1 MAAPTFMGMWLDPIL
16 SFDVH
21 VDKICAK
28 VKTRT
33 GILWRMR
40 NFISK
45 SLASN
50 LYSSLIHPHFIFG
63 DTIYD
68 GCSHTVKHKL
78 QVHQN
83 MALRAVAN
91 VERHFSATAV
101 HELTNVTW
109 LDIERQKH
117 CCNTVYKCL
126 NGLYAKNV
134 SDLFVPLPHQRETRT
149 QLGHMY
155 LQPLA
160 RTNLGSLNFPVRA
173 YNYWKTVPADVRG
186 ACSLNS
192 FKYHMKGFEGFIH
205 NHKF

>member
-1 MAAPTFMGMWLDPIL
+1 MWLDPTL
-16 SFDVH
+16 SFDTH
-21 VDKICAK
+21 IDKVCSKIKA
-28 VKTRT
+28 RT

-45 SLASN
+45 SLATE
-50 LYSSLIHPHFIFG
+50 LYSSLIHPHFLFG

-68 GCSHTVKHKL
+68 GCNQSAKHKL

-91 VERHFSATAV
+91 VDRHFSATAV
-101 HELTNVTW
+101 HDLTGITW
-109 LDIERQKH
+109 LDIERRKH

-126 NGLYAKNV
+126 HGMSAKHI

-149 QLGHMY
+149 QMGHMY
-155 LQPLA
+155 HQPLA
-160 RTNLGSLNFPVRA
+160 KTNFGSQNFPIRV
-173 YNYWKTVPADVRG
+173 YNYWKAVPVEIRG

-192 FKYHMKGFEGFIH
+192 FKYHMRKFDGFSH
-205 NHKF
+205 NYKF